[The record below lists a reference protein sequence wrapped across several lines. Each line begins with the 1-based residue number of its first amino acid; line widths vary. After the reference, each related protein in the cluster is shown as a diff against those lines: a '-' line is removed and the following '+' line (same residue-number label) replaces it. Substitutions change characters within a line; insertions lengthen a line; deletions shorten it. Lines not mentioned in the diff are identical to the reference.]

1 MINLAMLEKLCLVF
15 FFKHAN
21 TKFSGHKSENVRLSV
36 LKIRWNARSR
46 ICDH

>member
-1 MINLAMLEKLCLVF
+1 MAKIENLDFIKEILKIQQKVV
-15 FFKHAN
+15 KN
-21 TKFSGHKSENVRLSV
+21 PQNVRLSV